1 MPSRIQVL
9 PEALINRIAAGE
21 VVERPAS
28 VVKELIENAMDAE
41 SKSIT
46 IEVEDGGKRSIRVT
60 DNGEGMSREDAV
72 LAFQRHATSK
82 IKTDAD
88 LEAIATMGFRGEA
101 LPSIASVSKICL
113 VTRQAGDEVAAR
125 LVVEAGNMK
134 EAAETASPAGTMIE
148 VGQLFFNTPARRKF
162 LKTAGT
168 ELAHITGLVTELAL
182 ARPDLEFRLLQNGRN
197 VFHFPCAKGWH
208 ERAIQ
213 IFGAEMAEQLVPV
226 EARQGR
232 IRLTGGISRPH
243 FTRGAK
249 THQFFFVNGRSVRD
263 RLLAHALYEAYDT
276 LLMKGR
282 HPVAILFIELDS
294 SMVDVNVH
302 PAKREVR
309 FRTPQE
315 IHRIVIES
323 VRAAL
328 RESAAAVLGREK
340 DSGAGTGFYKE
351 RVFETAPAVFET
363 EAGTA
368 SMTAA
373 EERKSQV
380 REAAA
385 VYLNRQGLAGP
396 AWPAPVH
403 PTGGST
409 CVPPTRTGYASS
421 EPVRMKEEKAALPLG
436 QIQNSYILAD
446 IEGDLAII
454 DQHAAH
460 ERILYERLLSR
471 MAANRHSETQP
482 LLIPETVELSA
493 RDSVL
498 LRSYLDKLEE
508 TGLEIEEFGPSSFV
522 IRSIPTILVQK
533 DLKRLV
539 SDLVDDLREWE
550 RAATV
555 DEIKKRLAASL
566 ACHGAVRAHDALTL
580 PEMSALL
587 HDLKKYPAVHSC
599 PHGRP
604 IQRRFTLND
613 LEKMFG
619 RR

>member
-1 MPSRIQVL
+1 MASRIQIL

-28 VVKELIENAMDAE
+28 VVKELVENAMDAG
-41 SKSIT
+41 SRCIT
-46 IEVEDGGKRSIRVT
+46 VEVEDGGKRLIRVT
-60 DNGEGMSREDAV
+60 DDGEGMSREDAL

-101 LPSIASVSKICL
+101 LPSISSVSKISL
-113 VTRQAGDEVAAR
+113 ITRQAGDEVATR
-125 LVVEAGNMK
+125 LALEGGNMK
-134 EAAETASPAGTMIE
+134 EVAEAASPPGTMIE
-148 VGQLFFNTPARRKF
+148 VAQLFYNTPARRKF
-162 LKTAGT
+162 LKAAST

-182 ARPDLEFRLLQNGRN
+182 AQPHLEFRLLQNGKN
-197 VFHFPCAKGWH
+197 VFHFPAAEGWYS
-208 ERAIQ
+208 RAVQ
-213 IFGAEMAEQLVPV
+213 IFGVEMAEQLIPI

-232 IRLTGGISRPH
+232 IRFTGGVSRPH
-243 FTRGAK
+243 YTRGAK
-249 THQFFFVNGRSVRD
+249 THQFFFVNGRNIRD

-315 IHRIVIES
+315 IHRTVMEAI
-323 VRAAL
+323 RKGL
-328 RESAAAVLGREK
+328 REGTVPGLAQEKVSGWNGDEAAGL
-340 DSGAGTGFYKE
+340 SGL
-351 RVFETAPAVFET
+351 
-363 EAGTA
+363 
-368 SMTAA
+368 

-385 VYLNRQGLAGP
+385 AYLRRQDSPG
-396 AWPAPVH
+396 WPAGGLK
-403 PTGGST
+403 PTY
-409 CVPPTRTGYASS
+409 PTQ
-421 EPVRMKEEKAALPLG
+421 VRAEERKTVVPLG
-436 QIQNSYILAD
+436 QIQRSYIIAEV
-446 IEGDLAII
+446 EGNLEII

-471 MAANRHSETQP
+471 RTAGHSSSHASSYSSSQAESQP
-482 LLIPETVELSA
+482 LLIPETLELSA
-493 RDSVL
+493 RDAVL
-498 LRSYLDKLEE
+498 LRSHLEKLKE
-508 TGLEIEEFGPSSFV
+508 TGLEIEEFGSTSFV
-522 IRSIPTILVQK
+522 IRSVPTILSQR

-539 SDLVDDLREWE
+539 LDLLDDLREWD
-550 RAATV
+550 RTATV
-555 DEIKKRLAASL
+555 DEIKKRLVASL
-566 ACHGAVRAHDALTL
+566 ACHGAIRAHDSLTL

-587 HDLKKYPAVHSC
+587 RDLQDYPTVHSC

-604 IQRRFTLND
+604 IRRRFTLND